1 MNPILEISQ
10 QFRDKKITAEQYIE
24 LLKRIIKD
32 ERKRTI

>member
-10 QFRDKKITAEQYIE
+10 QFRDKKITAEQYIQ

-32 ERKRTI
+32 ERKRVV